1 MLRYRLTR
9 DALISWRVPPPT
21 WLTQSFRQGYMTTGI
36 ISCSPP
42 GHCHAPP
49 VSQPI
54 LEVLP

>member
-1 MLRYRLTR
+1 MLRYSLTPGAMITWG
-9 DALISWRVPPPT
+9 DPPPT
-21 WLTQSFRQGYMTTGI
+21 WLVQSYRQGYVTTGM